1 MPPPETSSTSSIHL
15 LLVDDHEIVRMGLR
29 ELFNR
34 SEGIEVVGEAGSV
47 AGAVAEATRL
57 KPDVILMD
65 VRLPDGSGVEACR
78 DILATCPGT
87 RVLFLTSYQD
97 DEAILAAVFA
107 GAHGF
112 LQKEIGGE
120 SLVRAVKEV
129 VSGKSILDP
138 AAIRVIIE
146 QMRSLSAPDAA
157 HEGDPLS
164 PQEQRVLA
172 LVAQGKTNKEIAAV
186 LGLSDKTVKNYL
198 SNTFQKLR
206 VSRRSQAAVIFSRRS
221 NQ

>member
-1 MPPPETSSTSSIHL
+1 MPPPETSSTSPIHL

-78 DILATCPGT
+78 EILAACPET
-87 RVLFLTSYQD
+87 HVLFLTSYQD
-97 DEAILAAVFA
+97 DEAMLSAVFA

-112 LQKEIGGE
+112 LQKEIGGD

-129 VSGKSILDP
+129 GLGHSILDP
-138 AAIRVIIE
+138 AATRVIIE
-146 QMRSLSAPDAA
+146 QMRILSAQDAA
-157 HEGDPLS
+157 HDPLS

-172 LVAQGKTNKEIAAV
+172 LVAQGKTNKEIATV

-221 NQ
+221 NR

>member
-1 MPPPETSSTSSIHL
+1 MPPFETSSIRL

-29 ELFNR
+29 ALFNR
-34 SEGIEVVGEAGSV
+34 SEGIEVVGEAGNV
-47 AGAVAEATRL
+47 ASAVAEATRL

-78 DILATCPGT
+78 DILAACPDT
-87 RVLFLTSYQD
+87 RVLYLTSYQD
-97 DEAILAAVFA
+97 DEAMLAAVFA

-112 LQKEIGGE
+112 LQKEIGGD

-129 VSGKSILDP
+129 ALGQSILDP
-138 AAIRVIIE
+138 AATRVIIE
-146 QMRSLSAPDAA
+146 QMRLLSAPDAA
-157 HEGDPLS
+157 YEGDPLS

-198 SNTFQKLR
+198 SHIFQKLR
-206 VSRRSQAAVIFSRRS
+206 VSRRSQAAVIFSQRS
-221 NQ
+221 NP